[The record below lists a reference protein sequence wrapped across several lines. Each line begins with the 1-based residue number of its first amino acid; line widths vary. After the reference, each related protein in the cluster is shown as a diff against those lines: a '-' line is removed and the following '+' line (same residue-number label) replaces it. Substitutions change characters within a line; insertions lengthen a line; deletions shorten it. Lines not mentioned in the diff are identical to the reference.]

1 MKRRGR
7 KVNIC
12 VLLLVLENEI
22 PSPLYVMISITL
34 SSSKFPIK
42 ILWYLSFSL
51 AAPAMMRT
59 LLLATILSAAK
70 QVTSS
75 VTVANSATF
84 KRWCPCYHI
93 IIIFINRVLNR
104 VFVARETWNPG
115 LREVPAKEVPQKK
128 CPQLKY
134 SRQPSVAALAL
145 VLATSATLSTSSRCP
160 RCAS

>member
-42 ILWYLSFSL
+42 ILWYLSFSF

-75 VTVANSATF
+75 AKVANSATF

-93 IIIFINRVLNR
+93 IIIFINLVLNR

-115 LREVPAKEVPQKK
+115 VRDVSAKEVPQKK
-128 CPQLKY
+128 YTK
-134 SRQPSVAALAL
+134 
-145 VLATSATLSTSSRCP
+145 
-160 RCAS
+160 